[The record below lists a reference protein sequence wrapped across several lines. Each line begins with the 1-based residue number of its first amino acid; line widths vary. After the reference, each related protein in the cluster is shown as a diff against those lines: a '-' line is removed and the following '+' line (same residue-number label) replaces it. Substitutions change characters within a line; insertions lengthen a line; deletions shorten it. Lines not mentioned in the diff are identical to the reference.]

1 MIPRETIDRIYSAA
15 KIEEVVSDYVTL
27 RKRGA
32 NLIGLCPFHNEKT
45 GSFTVSPSKGIYK
58 CFGCGA
64 SGHALKFIMEIEQ
77 CSFVEA
83 VKQLYETERRR
94 SRNQMAVAFASGG
107 VTGAIAAVCFLLHP
121 IHVANPAAQPS
132 LKLFSWMLEH
142 SDILVPALTVAILAV
157 CAAVATTQVYGIL
170 KKDYTI

>member
-1 MIPRETIDRIYSAA
+1 MKRNR
-15 KIEEVVSDYVTL
+15 TL
-27 RKRGA
+27 QKMLENYNPDLGD
-32 NLIGLCPFHNEKT
+32 GNE
-45 GSFTVSPSKGIYK
+45 Y
-58 CFGCGA
+58 
-64 SGHALKFIMEIEQ
+64 MEKLQRRLEA
-77 CSFVEA
+77 VEA

>member
-1 MIPRETIDRIYSAA
+1 MLENYSP
-15 KIEEVVSDYVTL
+15 DL
-27 RKRGA
+27 GD
-32 NLIGLCPFHNEKT
+32 GNE
-45 GSFTVSPSKGIYK
+45 Y
-58 CFGCGA
+58 
-64 SGHALKFIMEIEQ
+64 MEKLQRRLEA
-77 CSFVEA
+77 VEA

-142 SDILVPALTVAILAV
+142 SDILVPALTVAFLAV
-157 CAAVATTQVYGIL
+157 CAAVAATQIYGIL
-170 KKDYTI
+170 KKDYSYTYM

>member
-1 MIPRETIDRIYSAA
+1 MKRNRTLQKMLEDYRPDMGDGNEYMEQLQRRLEAVET
-15 KIEEVVSDYVTL
+15 
-27 RKRGA
+27 
-32 NLIGLCPFHNEKT
+32 
-45 GSFTVSPSKGIYK
+45 
-58 CFGCGA
+58 
-64 SGHALKFIMEIEQ
+64 
-77 CSFVEA
+77 

-94 SRNQMAVAFASGG
+94 TRNQMAVAFASGG

-121 IHVANPAAQPS
+121 IHIATPAAQPG
-132 LKLFSWMLEH
+132 LNLFSWMLEH

>member
-1 MIPRETIDRIYSAA
+1 MLENYSP
-15 KIEEVVSDYVTL
+15 DL
-27 RKRGA
+27 GD
-32 NLIGLCPFHNEKT
+32 GNE
-45 GSFTVSPSKGIYK
+45 Y
-58 CFGCGA
+58 
-64 SGHALKFIMEIEQ
+64 MEKLQRRLEA
-77 CSFVEA
+77 VEA

-157 CAAVATTQVYGIL
+157 CAAVAATQIYGIL
-170 KKDYTI
+170 KKDYSYTYM

>member
-1 MIPRETIDRIYSAA
+1 MLENYSP
-15 KIEEVVSDYVTL
+15 DL
-27 RKRGA
+27 GD
-32 NLIGLCPFHNEKT
+32 GNE
-45 GSFTVSPSKGIYK
+45 Y
-58 CFGCGA
+58 
-64 SGHALKFIMEIEQ
+64 MEKLQRRLEA
-77 CSFVEA
+77 VEA

-94 SRNQMAVAFASGG
+94 SRNQMAVAFSSGG

-132 LKLFSWMLEH
+132 LKMFSWMLEH

>member
-1 MIPRETIDRIYSAA
+1 MLEDYRPDMGDGNEYMEQLQRRLEAVET
-15 KIEEVVSDYVTL
+15 
-27 RKRGA
+27 
-32 NLIGLCPFHNEKT
+32 
-45 GSFTVSPSKGIYK
+45 
-58 CFGCGA
+58 
-64 SGHALKFIMEIEQ
+64 
-77 CSFVEA
+77 

-94 SRNQMAVAFASGG
+94 TRNQMAVAFASGG

-121 IHVANPAAQPS
+121 IHIATPAAQPG

-170 KKDYTI
+170 KKDYSMLIWSCADV

>member
-1 MIPRETIDRIYSAA
+1 MLENYSP
-15 KIEEVVSDYVTL
+15 DL
-27 RKRGA
+27 GD
-32 NLIGLCPFHNEKT
+32 GNE
-45 GSFTVSPSKGIYK
+45 Y
-58 CFGCGA
+58 
-64 SGHALKFIMEIEQ
+64 MEKLQRRLEA
-77 CSFVEA
+77 VEA

-142 SDILVPALTVAILAV
+142 SDILVPALTVAILTV

>member
-1 MIPRETIDRIYSAA
+1 MKRNRTLQKMLENYSPDLGDGNEYMEKLQRRLEAV
-15 KIEEVVSDYVTL
+15 EV
-27 RKRGA
+27 
-32 NLIGLCPFHNEKT
+32 
-45 GSFTVSPSKGIYK
+45 
-58 CFGCGA
+58 
-64 SGHALKFIMEIEQ
+64 
-77 CSFVEA
+77 

>member
-1 MIPRETIDRIYSAA
+1 MKRNRTLQKMLENYSP
-15 KIEEVVSDYVTL
+15 DL
-27 RKRGA
+27 GD
-32 NLIGLCPFHNEKT
+32 GNE
-45 GSFTVSPSKGIYK
+45 Y
-58 CFGCGA
+58 
-64 SGHALKFIMEIEQ
+64 MEKLQRRLEA
-77 CSFVEA
+77 VEA

>member
-1 MIPRETIDRIYSAA
+1 MKRNRTLQKMLENYSP
-15 KIEEVVSDYVTL
+15 DL
-27 RKRGA
+27 GD
-32 NLIGLCPFHNEKT
+32 CNE
-45 GSFTVSPSKGIYK
+45 Y
-58 CFGCGA
+58 
-64 SGHALKFIMEIEQ
+64 MEKLQRRLEA
-77 CSFVEA
+77 VEA